1 MNSDLQIQYGRFDK
15 FGNELPLNGA
25 DDFRKKLFKILQ
37 HPHRCYVTTPKE
49 HLIYATIF
57 TPVEVLS
64 IECTAETLIRLCSF
78 ELEDQGICQK
88 WKEKG

>member
-1 MNSDLQIQYGRFDK
+1 MVLTIS
-15 FGNELPLNGA
+15 E
-25 DDFRKKLFKILQ
+25 KKLFKILQ
-37 HPHRCYVTTPKE
+37 NPHRCYVTTPKE
-49 HLIYATIF
+49 HLIYATVF

-88 WKEKG
+88 MEGERINAYRND